1 MNKNNIQMHITGI
14 TILAMVLI
22 GLGIGLFS
30 IFTGGSTIHPYY
42 REIDKFYNKPHSGQS
57 QSSSDVQCG
66 SDSSIQCAATH

>member
-30 IFTGGSTIHPYY
+30 IFTGGS
-42 REIDKFYNKPHSGQS
+42 KFDPSFLKPHSGQS

-66 SDSSIQCAATH
+66 SDSSIQCAKTP